1 MYYTRIRCTASPRV
15 HHLDSVPVYPYQV
28 LSLSSGVLLLVGS
41 ALLAFNLMIM
51 LGVDTVPTLVL
62 LGEQVHSP

>member
-1 MYYTRIRCTASPRV
+1 MY
-15 HHLDSVPVYPYQV
+15 LYQV